1 MNFGMSVSD
10 MLLEVANICDEG
22 FWVLYL
28 ANQLLAKREGDRPSR
43 TQMLVEFLGYVVL
56 ITGFNLIQLTSPYVA
71 FALIVCV
78 MIVMSIF
85 WNGDLS
91 GNIVIVGIYFVL
103 LLLGTLVKMG
113 AFRGTINGDILISE
127 MTRIQEVYRITF
139 CFVVGIIWFVFNW
152 AVNYFLNHNIGYKK
166 YMIFVSVMGIGG
178 SVYLINTMLDMF
190 DESVNILI
198 VVLLAL
204 FSVACYGV
212 SFKVKYKS
220 LVQKQQIE
228 FERNVVMEEKYQQL
242 TTYYEDKKK
251 LYHDMNSH
259 FRAILELAE
268 NDKNESVVQY
278 IRDSQQLLSQTQIK
292 RWTGVDIVDSI
303 LTEQIGAAKEMG
315 VEVTT
320 DIEIIPMDTYIKN
333 AELCSIFS
341 NLLKNCL
348 EAKPTKI
355 KISVKVAGEILV
367 IRTENDYEKAPKKD
381 KGHYKTSKEKP
392 EEHGLGLRIMEE
404 IAERYG
410 GTVTYQDE
418 DGMFGVSILI
428 NLP

>member
-1 MNFGMSVSD
+1 MNFAMGVSE
-10 MLLEVANICDEG
+10 LLLAMANICDEG

-28 ANQLLAKREGDRPSR
+28 ANQLLTKCEEDRPSR

-56 ITGFNLIQLTSPYVA
+56 ITGFNLVQVTSPYIA
-71 FALIVCV
+71 FLAIVCV

-91 GNIVIVGIYFVL
+91 ENIAIVSAYFVL
-103 LLLGTLVKMG
+103 LFFSTVIKIGVS
-113 AFRGTINGDILISE
+113 RGRIDGDVLIDGV
-127 MTRIQEVYRITF
+127 TRMQEVYRITL
-139 CFVVGIIWFVFNW
+139 CVVIGIIWFVFNW
-152 AVNYFLNHNIGYKK
+152 AVNYFLNHNSGYRK
-166 YMIFVSVMGIGG
+166 YMVLVSVMGIGG

-190 DESVNILI
+190 NEYVNILI

-204 FSVACYGV
+204 FTVACYGV
-212 SFKVKYKS
+212 SFKLKYKG
-220 LVQKQQIE
+220 LAQKQQIE

-242 TTYYEDKKK
+242 TAYYEDKKK

-268 NDKNESVVQY
+268 KDKNESVVQY
-278 IRDSQQLLSQTQIK
+278 IRDSQQFLNQTQIK

-348 EAKPTKI
+348 EAKPTKM

-367 IRTENDYEKAPKKD
+367 IRTENDYERTPEQE
-381 KGHYKTSKEKP
+381 KGHYKTLKEKP
-392 EEHGLGLRIMEE
+392 EEHGLGLRIIEE

-418 DGMFGVSILI
+418 SGMFGVSILI